1 MVNVTFWT
9 CVKIG
14 FGITLGYQLAKE
26 LLMFISKKIDK
37 MSKRYALKALKLMN
51 EDNPY
56 VKKYTAFLIS
66 NGIITEKK
74 QPIGFQVTN
83 KKE

>member
-1 MVNVTFWT
+1 M
-9 CVKIG
+9 I
-14 FGITLGYQLAKE
+14 
-26 LLMFISKKIDK
+26 
-37 MSKRYALKALKLMN
+37 KRYALKLMN
-51 EDNPY
+51 KDDPY

-66 NGIITEKK
+66 NGIIAEKK

>member
-9 CVKIG
+9 CMKVG

-26 LLMFISKKIDK
+26 LLMFISKKIDE
-37 MSKRYALKALKLMN
+37 MSKRYALKVLKLMN